1 MARPRI
7 IRQVAVLA
15 DRGVFGTCSCGGDV
29 RFYTDSGVK
38 CSVCGKLYGLWYIR
52 RKPKQET
59 PEQKQPSFKNLEDL
73 V

>member
-7 IRQVAVLA
+7 IRQIEVLE
-15 DRGVFGTCSCGGDV
+15 DKGVFGACSCGGDV
-29 RFYTDSGVK
+29 RFYSDSGVK

-52 RKPKQET
+52 RKVKTEVA
-59 PEQKQPSFKNLEDL
+59 ESKELKFRQPEDL